1 MVSAK
6 LVNNDNMR
14 LIEVYFF
21 GKSCLHGIDMFF
33 LKLSKE
39 NCFIGAIQKLGNQIP
54 IDDYLI
60 SE

>member
-1 MVSAK
+1 
-6 LVNNDNMR
+6 MR

>member
-21 GKSCLHGIDMFF
+21 GKSCLHGIDIIF
-33 LKLSKE
+33 KISKE
-39 NCFIGAIQKLGNQIP
+39 NSCIGAIQKLGNQIP
-54 IDDYLI
+54 NSDYLI